1 MFSSKTYVLR
11 RTNLKKKIKNG
22 LLLIPGNTE
31 IPMNYPANTYRFRQD
46 SSFLYYFGNDVPG
59 LFGIIDTDSGE
70 DILFGNDFTIG
81 DIIWMG
87 NQPTVKSLGLKSG
100 VKKTGSLNQMCDL
113 IKQAVLKGR
122 TIHFL
127 PQYSA
132 ENKNL
137 LGSLLGIKPE
147 SINDYKSIPFIKAV
161 VSQRSVKS
169 KEEIS
174 EIEKALDISYLMHT
188 YAMMESEPG
197 LYEREIA
204 GIINGFTNALGKGN
218 SFPTIFS
225 IHGET
230 LHNHHH
236 DNKMKSG
243 NLVVNDSGAESLEY
257 YASDITR
264 TFPVN
269 GKFSDKQSE
278 IYNIVLKAQ
287 LTAIKAMKPGIKYK
301 SVHLRSAE
309 VIAAGLK
316 ELGLMKGNVKEAVSA
331 GAHALFFPHGLGH
344 MLGLDVHDM
353 EGLGEN
359 YVGYNNEIQ
368 RSTQFG
374 LGYLR
379 FAKEL
384 EPGFVLTVEPGI
396 YFIPQLIDLWKSEK
410 KHTAFINYAKV
421 EQYKDFGGVRIE
433 DDVLIT
439 GTGNRVLG
447 KPIPKT
453 VNEVEDVCN
462 SDFPLD

>member
-1 MFSSKTYVLR
+1 MFSSKTYIQR
-11 RTNLKKKIKNG
+11 RNILKKKIKNG
-22 LLLIPGNTE
+22 LLLLPGNNE

-46 SSFLYYFGNDVPG
+46 STFLYYYGNDVPG
-59 LFGIIDTDSGE
+59 LFGIIDADNNE
-70 DILFGNDFTIG
+70 DLLFGNDFEVD

-87 NQPTVKSLGLKSG
+87 NQPTIRALGAKSG
-100 VKKTGSLNQMCDL
+100 IRKTGNLNLMREV
-113 IKQAVLKGR
+113 IKDAIAKGR
-122 TIHFL
+122 AIHYL

-132 ENKNL
+132 ENKL
-137 LGSLLGIKPE
+137 MLSRLLGIIPE
-147 SINDYKSIPFIKAV
+147 VINDYKSIPFIKSV
-161 VSQRSVKS
+161 ISQRSVKS
-169 KEEIS
+169 NEEIK
-174 EIEKALDISYLMHT
+174 EIEKALVISYHMHT
-188 YAMMESEPG
+188 YAMMASRPDIF
-197 LYEREIA
+197 EREVA
-204 GIINGFTNALGKGN
+204 GTIDGFTFSMGKGN

-230 LHNHHH
+230 LHNHNH
-236 DNKMKSG
+236 DNKMKFGS
-243 NLVVNDSGAESLEY
+243 LLVNDSGAESLEY

-269 GKFSDKQSE
+269 GKFTQKQKE
-278 IYNIVLKAQ
+278 IYQIVLDSQ
-287 LTAIKAMKPGIKYK
+287 LAAIDAMKPGIKYRD
-301 SVHLRSAE
+301 VHLLAAK

-316 ELGLMKGNVKEAVSA
+316 NLGLMRGDVKEAVSQ

-359 YVGYNNEIQ
+359 YVGYNDKIK
-368 RSTQFG
+368 RSSQFG
-374 LGYLR
+374 LAYLR

-410 KHTAFINYAKV
+410 KHTGFINYSKV
-421 EQYKDFGGVRIE
+421 EQYKNFGGVRIE

-439 GTGNRVLG
+439 QNGHRVLG

-453 VNEVEDVCN
+453 VHDVEEVCG
-462 SDFPLD
+462 